1 MEGYALNVLD
11 RAART
16 ALHVF
21 TGYVVA
27 AQAAGVFD
35 WRYIGLATALA
46 VVVSVLQSLVDFPAL
61 PGGWIVDVAARA
73 LRSFAQSA
81 VAGVGAAVLL
91 TDVPWQTVLTA
102 AAVAALSSVATSV
115 AATPFGS
122 EPVKGTP
129 ALVPF
134 LHGHKAVGVVVAA

>member
-1 MEGYALNVLD
+1 MGGYALNVLD

-16 ALHVF
+16 ALQVF

-35 WRYIGLATALA
+35 WRFILLATVLA
-46 VVVSVLQSLVDFPAL
+46 VVVSVLQSVLDFPAL

-81 VAGVGAAVLL
+81 LGGIGAAVLL
-91 TDVPWQTVLTA
+91 TDVAWSSVLTA
-102 AAVAALSSVATSV
+102 AAVAALASVATSV

-122 EPVKGTP
+122 TAVKGSP
-129 ALVPF
+129 ALVSYP
-134 LHGHKAVGVVVAA
+134 APTVAALAV